1 MVTPMRSSLVAAVL
15 VLPLALIAC
24 SGDAPTADPVAALAK
39 AKTTLETAPAVTLDP
54 VSYTHLRAH
63 EPVLVFECRIQL

>member
-1 MVTPMRSSLVAAVL
+1 MRSSLVAAVL

-39 AKTTLETAPAVTLDP
+39 AKTTLETAPAVTLDLKSDKP
-54 VSYTHLRAH
+54 IPSGHNGSPRPPA
-63 EPVLVFECRIQL
+63 PA